1 MKEKRLKGFVISC
14 LIAEIILD
22 ILNFGHSLIMVMGHR
37 HKVGKV
43 SISPIPTKSTGIM
56 VKVMTVV
63 VRYNGNLFSRV
74 TASPRFLG
82 LEDRPWVP

>member
-1 MKEKRLKGFVISC
+1 
-14 LIAEIILD
+14 
-22 ILNFGHSLIMVMGHR
+22 MGHR

-63 VRYNGNLFSRV
+63 VRFNGNLSSRV
-74 TASPRFLG
+74 TSRSRFLR
-82 LEDRPWVP
+82 LEDWP

>member
-1 MKEKRLKGFVISC
+1 
-14 LIAEIILD
+14 
-22 ILNFGHSLIMVMGHR
+22 MVMGHR

-43 SISPIPTKSTGIM
+43 SISPIPTKNTGIM

-74 TASPRFLG
+74 TASPRFLE
-82 LEDRPWVP
+82 LEDRP